1 MRGRTDLIASA
12 AYQPEPAAAAA
23 ARRFI
28 RQTLQSW
35 DITER
40 SHEADRL
47 VDDAVLLTSELVT
60 NAVLHAGT
68 TVQVT
73 CRLTAGAVE
82 IVVVDH
88 RPLPPLP
95 DEPQRARNPSDQ
107 TGGRGLLLPAEL
119 ASSWGVTY
127 AGTAKA
133 VWFRMGGT
141 VPRQGA
147 GGLGPPLALVSGG
160 EPAASAAGW

>member
-1 MRGRTDLIASA
+1 VVARDGLIATA
-12 AYQPEPAAAAA
+12 AYQPEPEAVGA
-23 ARRFI
+23 ARRFV
-28 RQTLQSW
+28 RATLQSW
-35 DITER
+35 QR
-40 SHEADRL
+40 SGYCRGQAEL

>member
-1 MRGRTDLIASA
+1 VVARDGLIATA
-12 AYQPEPAAAAA
+12 AYQPEPEAVGA
-23 ARRFI
+23 ARRFV
-28 RQTLQSW
+28 RATLLSW
-35 DITER
+35 QGSGYCRDQAE
-40 SHEADRL
+40 L

-82 IVVVDH
+82 IVVIDH

-95 DEPQRARNPSDQ
+95 DEPRGISPTDEV
-107 TGGRGLLLPAEL
+107 GGRGLQLPAEL

-133 VWFRMGGT
+133 VWFRMGGAHQW
-141 VPRQGA
+141 PGGA
-147 GGLGPPLALVSGG
+147 LGPPLALVSGG
-160 EPAASAAGW
+160 EPASAAGW